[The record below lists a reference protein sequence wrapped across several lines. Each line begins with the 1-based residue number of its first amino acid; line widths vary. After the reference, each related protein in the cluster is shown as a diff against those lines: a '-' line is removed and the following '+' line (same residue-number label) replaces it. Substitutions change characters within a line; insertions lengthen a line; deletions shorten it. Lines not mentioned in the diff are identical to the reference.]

1 MSIRVDYGVEAKLLE
16 TRIMSDLATGVP
28 RRRTVRI
35 SLRTWL
41 VTIAVITCLLAWQSR
56 RSVLL
61 PTNVASLRE
70 VASLDEDIYEIAWS
84 PERDRMALLSRKTA
98 AIVRDSLSL
107 KTIDNIGEGQKLMHF
122 AFSPDKD
129 VVAYCR
135 NRKKTAEILDR
146 RTGRTISLDVGNDQ
160 PRMTFSPDGTTLA
173 TGGYGTISHLWRV
186 SDGKLLRGFDAG
198 PTMGGLT
205 PVFNPDGTM
214 LAVGNRNAET
224 RIFEV
229 ATGKVLHVLDPRQ
242 TQGLQFS
249 PDGRNLAVAY
259 VDGSLRLWNTV
270 DGRLRHELKTTAE
283 ELYRVEWSPDGQILA
298 SAGLKGKITLWN
310 PADLS
315 ILREIDAPDW
325 VIGLRF
331 SPDGRNLIT
340 AGGASGLTGPTT
352 GKRSLKIW
360 GVEGSLF
367 SITNRPR

>member
-1 MSIRVDYGVEAKLLE
+1 
-16 TRIMSDLATGVP
+16 MSDLATEVP
-28 RRRTVRI
+28 GRRTVRI

-41 VTIAVITCLLAWQSR
+41 VAIAIITCLLAWQSR

-61 PTNVASLRE
+61 PTNVASLSE
-70 VASLDEDIYEIAWS
+70 VASLDEDIHEIAWS
-84 PERDRMALLSRKTA
+84 PERDRMALLSWESP

-107 KTIDNIGEGQKLMHF
+107 ETIETIGEGQKLIHF

-129 VVAYCR
+129 VVAYCQ
-135 NRKKTAEILDR
+135 NGKTAEILDR
-146 RTGRTISLDVGNDQ
+146 RTGRAISLDVGNHQ
-160 PRMTFSPDGTTLA
+160 PQMTFSPDGKTLA

-186 SDGKLLRGFDAG
+186 SDGKLVRGFDAG
-198 PTMGGLT
+198 PTVGGLR
-205 PVFNPDGTM
+205 PVFSPDGTM

-224 RIFEV
+224 HIFKV

-242 TQGLQFS
+242 THGLQFS
-249 PDGRNLAVAY
+249 PDGRTLAVAY
-259 VDGSLRLWNTV
+259 VDGSLRLWNTA
-270 DGRLRHELKTTAE
+270 DGRLRHERKTTAE

-298 SAGLKGKITLWN
+298 TAGLKGKITLWN

-340 AGGASGLTGPTT
+340 AGGPSGLTGPTT

-360 GVEGSLF
+360 GIEGSLF